1 MIYTL
6 SLCDM
11 TFVLLIFALIIA
23 AVIVLVVQPYKEEY
37 KVFNI
42 RSANFLL
49 MALLCAS
56 VTFERM
62 TLILSVKYHDYYTS
76 TAIISLF
83 PFFYI
88 MGAMVHHFY
97 ERCCYECFNKAFV
110 TVAISS
116 LPDRILHSDQY

>member
-1 MIYTL
+1 MYVHSFQQYYKDGSNGTRDCRWFADFFLIVQLSIYVIYTL

-42 RSANFLL
+42 RSANVLL
-49 MALLCAS
+49 WMALLCAS

-62 TLILSVKYHDYYTS
+62 TLILSVK
-76 TAIISLF
+76 
-83 PFFYI
+83 
-88 MGAMVHHFY
+88 
-97 ERCCYECFNKAFV
+97 
-110 TVAISS
+110 
-116 LPDRILHSDQY
+116 